1 MIWPFRRPGPSMRQ
15 ISPAEARQQLDHG
28 DVVLLD
34 VREDFE
40 IRLCRIDGA
49 VHIALGQLLQG
60 GESSLDP
67 DKEIICYCHHGF
79 RSRRA
84 AHYLLANGFTRVS
97 NLAGGI
103 HAWSQEVD
111 HEVPT
116 Y

>member
-1 MIWPFRRPGPSMRQ
+1 MIWPFRRPAASVRQ
-15 ISPAEARQQLDHG
+15 ISPAEARHELDHD

-40 IRLCRIDGA
+40 FRHCRIDGA
-49 VHIALGQLLQG
+49 VHIPLRQLLQG

-84 AHYLLANGFTRVS
+84 ADHLLTRGFTKVS

-103 HAWSQEVD
+103 HAWSLEVD
-111 HEVPT
+111 PEVPL

>member
-1 MIWPFRRPGPSMRQ
+1 MIWPFRRPGASMRRMT
-15 ISPAEARQQLDHG
+15 PTEARQELHRD

-40 IRLCRIDGA
+40 FRHCRIDGA
-49 VHIALGQLLQG
+49 VHIPLRQLLQG
-60 GESSLDP
+60 GESALDP

-84 AHYLLANGFTRVS
+84 AQYLLTRGFTKVA

-103 HAWSQEVD
+103 EAWSKEVD
-111 HEVPT
+111 HDVPT